1 MTFRPRGRPGKGRP
15 GVSAG
20 TASTASPQVGLF
32 LFAGFDMQL
41 APSGTTSTEQPD
53 PGAAIPSTVSPTVA
67 PAAAPR
73 SPEEAAQ
80 QAGLLNGEGAP
91 TGDELGALHGAL
103 RLPIHVNA
111 RGLSLGVLATVAFV
125 FGLQWAKNFFV
136 PLLLGIFIAYT
147 LSPVVRW
154 LERWHVKRAIG
165 ATLVTAAILAGMA
178 LTFQRVQGEFFNII
192 DELPAL
198 THKVTKLI
206 TEAADGQPST
216 IQQVQ
221 AAAAEIEQAAAN
233 AGSDGRRA
241 VPQRRP
247 APSSAPGASNFRVMD
262 WLLAGS
268 VGLASFLSQAT
279 MVIFLVF
286 FLLLAGD
293 TFKRKLVKLT
303 GPSLTRKKVTV
314 HILEDI
320 NTSIQSYMF
329 MLLVTNSLLALLMWG
344 ALRMIGLENAGAW
357 AIFAGVVHVMPYFGP
372 LLITSATGLVAF
384 LQFESLRMVIL
395 VAGASLAIATL
406 VGMVVTTWMTGKIAK
421 MNPAAVFVSLLFW
434 GWLWGM
440 WGLLLGVPMV
450 VVVKVVAERVEGMEV
465 VAELLG
471 E

>member
-1 MTFRPRGRPGKGRP
+1 
-15 GVSAG
+15 
-20 TASTASPQVGLF
+20 
-32 LFAGFDMQL
+32 MQL
-41 APSGTTSTEQPD
+41 APSGNPSAEHPD
-53 PGAAIPSTVSPTVA
+53 PSVA
-67 PAAAPR
+67 PGPTAVRP
-73 SPEEAAQ
+73 PEDAGRE
-80 QAGLLNGEGAP
+80 AGLLSGDGAP
-91 TGDELGALHGAL
+91 TGEELGAQHGAL
-103 RLPIHVNA
+103 RLPVHVNA
-111 RGLSLGVLATVAFV
+111 RGMSLGILATVAFV
-125 FGLQWAKNFFV
+125 FALQWAKNFFV

-154 LERWHVKRAIG
+154 LERWHVRRAIG

-178 LTFQRVQGEFFNII
+178 LTIQRVQGEFFNIV

-206 TEAADGQPST
+206 TQAADGQPST
-216 IQQVQ
+216 IQQMQ

-233 AGSDGRRA
+233 AGADARRA
-241 VPQRRP
+241 IHQRRP
-247 APSSAPGASNFRVMD
+247 APSGLPGASNFRIMD

-268 VGLASFLSQAT
+268 VGLASFISQAT
-279 MVIFLVF
+279 MVVFLVF

-320 NTSIQSYMF
+320 NTSIQNYMF
-329 MLLVTNSLLALLMWG
+329 MLLVTNTLLALLMWG
-344 ALRMIGLENAGAW
+344 VLRLIGLENAGAW
-357 AIFAGVVHVMPYFGP
+357 AIFAGVAHIMPYFGP

-440 WGLLLGVPMV
+440 WGLLLGVPVV

>member
-1 MTFRPRGRPGKGRP
+1 
-15 GVSAG
+15 
-20 TASTASPQVGLF
+20 
-32 LFAGFDMQL
+32 
-41 APSGTTSTEQPD
+41 
-53 PGAAIPSTVSPTVA
+53 
-67 PAAAPR
+67 
-73 SPEEAAQ
+73 
-80 QAGLLNGEGAP
+80 
-91 TGDELGALHGAL
+91 
-103 RLPIHVNA
+103 
-111 RGLSLGVLATVAFV
+111 
-125 FGLQWAKNFFV
+125 
-136 PLLLGIFIAYT
+136 
-147 LSPVVRW
+147 
-154 LERWHVKRAIG
+154 
-165 ATLVTAAILAGMA
+165 
-178 LTFQRVQGEFFNII
+178 VQGEFFNII
-192 DELPAL
+192 DELPSL

-206 TEAADGQPST
+206 TQASDGQPST

-221 AAAAEIEQAAAN
+221 AAAAEIEQAAAS
-233 AGSDGRRA
+233 AGSDAKRA
-241 VPQRRP
+241 LQRKP
-247 APSSAPGASNFRVMD
+247 AAANAAPGASNFRVMD

-268 VGLASFLSQAT
+268 VGLASFVSQTT

-320 NTSIQSYMF
+320 NTSIQNYMF
-329 MLLVTNSLLALLMWG
+329 MLLVTNTLLALLMWG
-344 ALRMIGLENAGAW
+344 VLRMIGLENAGAW
-357 AIFAGVVHVMPYFGP
+357 AIFAGVAHIMPYFGP

-440 WGLLLGVPMV
+440 WGLLLGVPV
-450 VVVKVVAERVEGMEV
+450 VVVIKVVAERVEGMEV